1 MTTLLTSRLLLSPLR
16 LEDAP
21 AVFAYRS
28 DPEVAR
34 YQGWEPPAID
44 DVRRFIEELARVAPN
59 MPGTWLQLG
68 IRLRDGGHLIGDL
81 GLHFPAERDAEA
93 EIGVTVAPAHQGKG
107 YAAEALCGAFGYLF
121 DDLGKHRVIASVDP
135 RNTPSM
141 RLMARL
147 GMRQEALHRE
157 SLWFKG
163 AWADDAIFAI
173 LQWEWQAIQ
182 SHE

>member
-1 MTTLLTSRLLLSPLR
+1 MTTLVTPRLLLSPLR
-16 LEDAP
+16 LADAP
-21 AVFAYRS
+21 AVFGYRS

-34 YQGWEPPAID
+34 YQSWEPAAIE
-44 DVRRFIEELARVAPN
+44 DVQRFIRELEDTLPGT
-59 MPGTWLQLG
+59 PGTWYQLG
-68 IRLRDGGHLIGDL
+68 IRLRDGGTLIGDV
-81 GLHFPAERDAEA
+81 GLHFPAGRDAEA
-93 EIGVTVAPAHQGKG
+93 EIGVTVSPAYQGKG
-107 YAAEALCGAFGYLF
+107 YAAEALRGALGYLF

-163 AWADDAIFAI
+163 AWADDAVFAM
-173 LQWEWQAIQ
+173 LQPEWQAMR

>member
-1 MTTLLTSRLLLSPLR
+1 MTTLVTPRLLLSPLR
-16 LEDAP
+16 LADAP
-21 AVFAYRS
+21 AVYAYRS

-34 YQGWEPPAID
+34 YQGWEPAAID
-44 DVRRFIEELARVAPN
+44 DLHRFIRELEDIVPGT
-59 MPGTWLQLG
+59 PGTWYQLG
-68 IRLRDGGHLIGDL
+68 IRLRDDETLIGDL
-81 GLHFPAERDAEA
+81 GLHFPAGRDAEA
-93 EIGVTVAPAHQGKG
+93 EIGVTLAPAHQGKG
-107 YAAEALCGAFGYLF
+107 YAAEALRGALAYLF

-163 AWADDAIFAI
+163 AWADDAIFAM
-173 LQWEWQAIQ
+173 LQREWQALGP
-182 SHE
+182 HE

>member
-1 MTTLLTSRLLLSPLR
+1 MLATPRLLLSPLR

-44 DVRRFIEELARVAPN
+44 DVRRFIEELASVAPN
-59 MPGTWLQLG
+59 TPGTWLQLG
-68 IRLRDGGHLIGDL
+68 IRLRDAGTLVGDV
-81 GLHFPAERDAEA
+81 GLHFPAGRDAEA
-93 EIGVTVAPAHQGKG
+93 EIGVTVAQAYQGRG
-107 YAAEALCGAFGYLF
+107 YAAEALRAALAYLF
-121 DDLGKHRVIASVDP
+121 GDLGKHRVIASVDP

-163 AWADDAIFAI
+163 AWADDAIFAM
-173 LQWEWQAIQ
+173 LQWEWQAMQ